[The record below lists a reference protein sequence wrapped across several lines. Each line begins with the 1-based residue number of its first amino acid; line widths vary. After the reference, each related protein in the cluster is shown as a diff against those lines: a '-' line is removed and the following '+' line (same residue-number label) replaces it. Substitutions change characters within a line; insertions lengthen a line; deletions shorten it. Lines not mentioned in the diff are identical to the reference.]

1 MILQNQLLTVPELF
15 PNKMLS
21 WNLLKTFSYQNPP
34 RITLGR
40 SDEVNQA
47 YIKHRMM
54 LERQEIDVSTY
65 LIGKYFMN
73 DDEYNGKEY
82 VFDKNMFPYLCEEGI
97 EHNVLWIHNSISIDE
112 NFIQNIEE
120 IICRKYFENK
130 DDMNENCVFF
140 RNIEQLRS
148 VKGLPH
154 IHIFIRK

>member
-1 MILQNQLLTVPELF
+1 MILQNQLLTIPELF

-54 LERQEIDVSTY
+54 LERQEMDVSTY

-97 EHNVLWIHNSISIDE
+97 EHNVLWIHN
-112 NFIQNIEE
+112 
-120 IICRKYFENK
+120 
-130 DDMNENCVFF
+130 
-140 RNIEQLRS
+140 
-148 VKGLPH
+148 
-154 IHIFIRK
+154 

>member
-1 MILQNQLLTVPELF
+1 
-15 PNKMLS
+15 
-21 WNLLKTFSYQNPP
+21 
-34 RITLGR
+34 
-40 SDEVNQA
+40 
-47 YIKHRMM
+47 MM
-54 LERQEIDVSTY
+54 LERQEMDVSTY